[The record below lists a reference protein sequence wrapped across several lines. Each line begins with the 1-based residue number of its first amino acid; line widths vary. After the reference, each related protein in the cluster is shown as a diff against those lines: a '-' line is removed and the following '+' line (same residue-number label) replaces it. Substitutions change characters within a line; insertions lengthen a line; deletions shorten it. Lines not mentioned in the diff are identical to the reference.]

1 MSLFNSVM
9 EKHRQ
14 FLMAARIQVETVPT
28 VDSTEG
34 LSLISSIEDIKDYLQ
49 NHIILKISG
58 ATVNC
63 KAVPPYFED
72 NKSA

>member
-1 MSLFNSVM
+1 MSWFNSVM

-14 FLMAARIQVETVPT
+14 SLMAARIQVETEPT

-34 LSLISSIEDIKDYLQ
+34 LSLLSSIEDNKDYLQ

-58 ATVNC
+58 
-63 KAVPPYFED
+63 
-72 NKSA
+72 SA